1 MQIRIN
7 AVTASSPLFEY
18 VRRFLEIAFIVVI
31 LSACVKLMSSTTLA
45 AVTAVQ
51 QMSTLMVNMQRIF
64 AETVAGIIT
73 DPEIKKLIVLWGL
86 CILPS
91 ISSTIGEFKKLSA
104 ALSAPSSGVENKNK
118 HGFMLM

>member
-1 MQIRIN
+1 MQIRIST
-7 AVTASSPLFEY
+7 VTASSSLFEY
-18 VRRFLEIAFIVVI
+18 VRRFLEIAFVVVI
-31 LSACVKLMSSTTLA
+31 LSACVKLLSRTTLA
-45 AVTAVQ
+45 AMTAAQ

-104 ALSAPSSGVENKNK
+104 SSFSAADDSKQNK